1 MRLQKIHRAAIKSVG
16 CPMGPGARVEAQL
29 LVNKLG
35 QVRSQ
40 LKEVQ
45 EWMEDIACGFAEYS
59 YLLTIPGFGPYV
71 ASTVLAAIGNPWRF
85 DSACQLLKLAG
96 YDLSASRSR
105 DFINYFTGLL
115 GGRELERGI
124 KTKMRVKLAAK
135 MLRIAWALMKKKQVF
150 NPDYLFIK

>member
-1 MRLQKIHRAAIKSVG
+1 MKKLFVVS
-16 CPMGPGARVEAQL
+16 
-29 LVNKLG
+29 LV
-35 QVRSQ
+35 
-40 LKEVQ
+40 
-45 EWMEDIACGFAEYS
+45 IF
-59 YLLTIPGFGPYV
+59 
-71 ASTVLAAIGNPWRF
+71 LAAIGNPWRF
-85 DSACQLLKLAG
+85 DSAGQLLKLAG
-96 YDLSASRSR
+96 YDLSASRSGKYSNTAIAVISKRGNSQLRYALYQAARVASSRSR